1 MARKKKKSTKRVTC
15 DRCGAEYAQGAPH
28 SMFCRGIVP
37 DDAECVS
44 CGEDDRDFLQECS
57 SCGEII
63 CGCCREDGTHVC
75 EEG

>member
-1 MARKKKKSTKRVTC
+1 
-15 DRCGAEYAQGAPH
+15 
-28 SMFCRGIVP
+28 MFCRGIVP